1 MKTAVFYY
9 DGFAEFEIVLTLL
22 LLHKDADIF
31 SIALEDRKY
40 RSEEH
45 QWFYVDKKV
54 SDVDPSEIDLLL
66 IPGGDS
72 RPLHKNLELKD
83 FIKKVVDCGGKIAA
97 ICGGS
102 ELLAAQGFLDGIRC
116 TGDTSGVTKELESYE
131 LYLSTKLMEEQ
142 VVVDGQFITGQGQ
155 AYAEFASVVGR
166 EMGVL
171 KDIADEKETLDW
183 LKNIR

>member
-9 DGFAEFEIVLTLL
+9 DDFAEFEIVLTLL
-22 LLHKDADIF
+22 LLHKEAEIF
-31 SIALEDRKY
+31 SVALEDRKY

-45 QWFYVDKKV
+45 QWFYVDKPV
-54 SDVDPSEIDLLL
+54 SETDPSEIDLLL

-72 RPLHKNLELKD
+72 RPLHKNDELKK
-83 FIKKVVDCGGKIAA
+83 FIQGVVDSGGKIAA

-102 ELLAAQGFLDGIRC
+102 ELLAAQGFLDGVRC
-116 TGDTSGVTKELESYE
+116 TGDTSGVTEELDSYE
-131 LYLSTKLMEEQ
+131 LYLSTKLMEDQ

-155 AYAEFASVVGR
+155 AYAEFASVVAR
-166 EMGVL
+166 EMNVL
-171 KDIADEKETLDW
+171 KDSDEEKETLDW

>member
-22 LLHKDADIF
+22 LLHREADIF
-31 SIALEDRKY
+31 STALEDRKY

-45 QWFYVDKKV
+45 QWFYVDKPIC
-54 SDVDPSEIDLLL
+54 DVNPSEIDLLL

-72 RPLHKNLELKD
+72 RPLHNNHDLKE
-83 FIKKVVDCGGKIAA
+83 FIQGVIDGGGKIAA

-116 TGDTSGVTKELESYE
+116 TGDTSGVTKELDSYK
-131 LYLSTKLMEEQ
+131 LYLSTKLLEEQ

-166 EMGVL
+166 ELGII
-171 KDIADEKETLDW
+171 KDIAEETETLNW
-183 LKNIR
+183 MKNIR

>member
-1 MKTAVFYY
+1 MKTAVLYY

-22 LLHKDADIF
+22 LLHKEAEIF
-31 SIALEDRKY
+31 SVALEDRKY

-45 QWFYVDKKV
+45 QWFYVDRTV
-54 SDVDPSEIDLLL
+54 YDADPSEIDLLI

-72 RPLHKNLELKD
+72 RPLYNNNELKT
-83 FIKKVVDCGGKIAA
+83 FISEVLNNGAKIAA

-102 ELLAAQGFLDGIRC
+102 ELLAAQGFLDNIRC
-116 TGDTSGVTKELESYE
+116 TGDTSGITKELDSYK
-131 LYLSTKLMEEQ
+131 LYQSTKLTEDQ

-155 AYAEFASVVGR
+155 AYAEFASVVAR
-166 EMGVL
+166 EMKIL
-171 KDIADEKETLDW
+171 KGADDEKETLNW